1 MNVTQEIAIVPLVR
15 DGDYNAGF
23 TADSINM
30 SNWEH
35 CAILMAGDSSVATD
49 STMVVY
55 AGTAAAGTDA
65 AITAPYRWT
74 SVAVGT
80 TASDVWGDWETA
92 AASFTL
98 TAASLAA
105 GYSLIV
111 EFDTSAMNISGV
123 QYQYVTPVVA
133 ATGAAGTVNMWAILT
148 GPRIA
153 RDILDTV
160 V

>member
-1 MNVTQEIAIVPLVR
+1 MNVTQEMAIVPLVR

-23 TADSINM
+23 TADSIDM
-30 SNWEH
+30 SKWNH

-49 STMVVY
+49 SSMVIY

-74 SVAVGT
+74 AVAVGT
-80 TASDVWGDWETA
+80 TASDVWADWSTA

-111 EFDTSAMNISGV
+111 EFDASDLNISGT
-123 QYQYVTPVVA
+123 QYRYVTPVVA
-133 ATGAAGTVNMWAILT
+133 STGAAGTVNMWAILT
-148 GPRIA
+148 EPRYA
-153 RDILDTV
+153 GNILATTV
-160 V
+160 

>member
-1 MNVTQEIAIVPLVR
+1 MNVTQSIAIVPLVR

-23 TADSINM
+23 TADSLDMAQWN
-30 SNWEH
+30 H

-49 STMVVY
+49 SSMVIY
-55 AGTAAAGTDA
+55 GGATAAATTA

-74 SVAVGT
+74 AVAVGT
-80 TASDVWGDWETA
+80 TASDVWADWQTA

-111 EFDTSAMNISGV
+111 EFDASALDISGT
-123 QYQYVTPVVA
+123 QYRYVTPVVA
-133 ATGAAGTVNMWAILT
+133 STGAAGTVNMWAILT
-148 GPRIA
+148 EPRIQ